1 MAGVCRRWGV
11 CGQIAHLPWLNN
23 GWMVIHKQTRGKI
36 SFNQNENSTE
46 QGIAN
51 LVVNRCHGSVKSCR
65 HSYLYHFGPIP
76 DTIESTVAAPE
87 TEKHFM

>member
-51 LVVNRCHGSVKSCR
+51 LVVNRCHLRRNIGSRIQPNFLEAK
-65 HSYLYHFGPIP
+65 
-76 DTIESTVAAPE
+76 TIAEPSS
-87 TEKHFM
+87 